1 MTLETQKQI
10 HLVEK
15 DLVLIYNKKRLI
27 QEQKI
32 KEALLEEMIT
42 HHINNFLTTYV
53 PLNDG
58 ALDASIEKFFKQKQ

>member
-32 KEALLEEMIT
+32 KEALLEEMIIHNIT
-42 HHINNFLTTYV
+42 NFLATYA

-58 ALDASIEKFFKQKQ
+58 TLDAFIEKFLKQKQ